1 MGIKK
6 LQHCILLVLL
16 SMAISANGKDIATE
30 SQALEN
36 WLKAHCSPQQNLTKL
51 RLYVRDIFSAPI
63 KSNQVVASANSTFT
77 SPTLFGLVAVIDDPI
92 TVGPGFG
99 SQVLGQA
106 QGLIV
111 FSSLEKISLHMSLT
125 LVFTSGPYNGSSLNL
140 VGHNPY
146 LEDLRRV
153 PVVGG
158 TGVFLLAQGVTLIHT
173 VSSNSSGDYVFQYN
187 VYILHY

>member
-1 MGIKK
+1 MDIKK

-36 WLKAHCSPQQNLTKL
+36 WLKAHCSTLQNLTKL
-51 RLYVRDIFSAPI
+51 QLYVRDIFSAPVQ
-63 KSNQVVASANSTFT
+63 SNQVVATADSTFK
-77 SPTLFGLVAVIDDPI
+77 SPTLFGLVSVLDDPI
-92 TVGPGFG
+92 TVGPESG
-99 SQVLGQA
+99 SAVLGQA

-111 FSSLEKISLHMSLT
+111 FSSLEKISLHMTLT

-153 PVVGG
+153 PIVGG
-158 TGVFLLAQGVTLIHT
+158 TGAFLLAQGVTLIHT
-173 VSSNSSGDYVFQYN
+173 VSSNSSGDAILQYD